1 MCYTHIWS
9 YDHVDA
15 ATQATGGPVNMEAL
29 PWQYTAK
36 DGQVHTGK
44 WSFATLVSFLDKDG
58 GGTIDKAEFKKRMQ
72 TGKKQFELRGVFG
85 AHGVDWR
92 EVFDLI
98 DTDGSGTIDMEE
110 LREYLQRG
118 RVVSGNQTSQAVV
131 PEDPTCTQIYGH
143 IVYPYMVI

>member
-1 MCYTHIWS
+1 M
-9 YDHVDA
+9 D
-15 ATQATGGPVNMEAL
+15 L

-72 TGKKQFELRGVFG
+72 TGKKQFELRGVFD

-92 EVFDLI
+92 GVFDLI

-110 LREYLQRG
+110 LKEYLRCAYWTGLTG
-118 RVVSGNQTSQAVV
+118 RFL
-131 PEDPTCTQIYGH
+131 
-143 IVYPYMVI
+143 